1 MIREG
6 AVCVPEPPSKAW
18 KVTDEEFVVDGSR
31 VQAAFLNYFH
41 RADPKDTEN
50 YSTVFVCHGELEES
64 QCHSLLVMRTL
75 QLPPEAWL
83 RSSVYN
89 ASITVLEIRANGDVS
104 LRGMGDVGHLPVD
117 KITYN

>member
-1 MIREG
+1 
-6 AVCVPEPPSKAW
+6 
-18 KVTDEEFVVDGSR
+18 
-31 VQAAFLNYFH
+31 
-41 RADPKDTEN
+41 
-50 YSTVFVCHGELEES
+50 
-64 QCHSLLVMRTL
+64 MRTL

-104 LRGMGDVGHLPVD
+104 LRGMGDVGHLPVE